1 MFRYL
6 QDGGGSMK
14 AFEYIGDKADDLEK
28 EVEEGMDIEVALEVM
43 EQRNEEYKQAEKL
56 VQDQYIC

>member
-1 MFRYL
+1 
-6 QDGGGSMK
+6 MK